1 MNNKE
6 AFEATLRHTVDLRKA
21 GSAEEAEEHF
31 YRTALE
37 SLRIRNIIPEV
48 TNYREKGSACFA
60 LAVIGS
66 MRTNFYEDELQEI
79 QALHDAIRRM
89 QSTDHPLL
97 VPIHDELQAL
107 LADWEKKHETKKPVK
122 RRKTNG

>member
-1 MNNKE
+1 MTNKE
-6 AFEATLRHTVDLRKA
+6 AFLRTLEHTIELRKA

-37 SLRIRNIIPEV
+37 SLRVRNILPEV
-48 TNYREKGSACFA
+48 TNYREKGAACFA
-60 LAVIGS
+60 MAVIGS
-66 MRTNFYEDELQEI
+66 MRTKFYEDELQEI
-79 QALHDAIRRM
+79 QAMQDAILRI

-107 LADWEKKHETKKPVK
+107 LADWENKHETKKQVK
-122 RRKTNG
+122 RRK